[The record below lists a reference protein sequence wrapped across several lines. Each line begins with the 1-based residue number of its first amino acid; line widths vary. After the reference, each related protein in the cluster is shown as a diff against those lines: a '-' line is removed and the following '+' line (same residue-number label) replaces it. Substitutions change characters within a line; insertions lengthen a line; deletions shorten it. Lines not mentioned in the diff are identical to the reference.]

1 MADITYTVNQ
11 DNPDNIQGF
20 EQFSQADKNLIG
32 TFTVNSLFDSTKN
45 FAEVHIYSLSDT
57 LLESQYDYSK
67 YKLLG
72 NAQSAGKS
80 GASVLT
86 IDPIEDSKTYGYQY
100 GGIKL
105 LYHFLN
111 DLYTTQKQ
119 KVPFYIESIS
129 PDRTEVRLQSLEL
142 TTDEIKSFTAA
153 IKDKLANQSYFN
165 EFRLNFENNDLLI
178 AINIDVL
185 DSGDNSYVVV
195 KLYEPLPSAYGLK
208 STTYV
213 NEVVSD
219 SVIFEVDSAIEV
231 PQEQPNALRPANFN
245 LDVADYSV
253 IPTGYY
259 SYNDLFSYPVNN
271 ANSQVFSLVSEK
283 GAELSIDHT
292 DYNDFIHFS
301 SAYERLLNF
310 KYKLQLLEN
319 YSSSLSQITNQTSQ
333 SIGVTGSTTYY
344 NNLTQGIL
352 SNFDHYERYLYYES
366 SSNAW
371 PKANSTTPYVNY
383 STTSSISLNW
393 YSNQLANANGY
404 DLSNQ
409 NLLTN
414 TIPTYISDDDAN
426 QNYLTF
432 VHMIGQHFDNLWIY
446 AKAVSDKYD
455 GDNRLDFG
463 ISKDLVGE
471 ALRNFG
477 VKLYTSNKSIQ
488 DLFASFTGQPY
499 QTGSEVINNY
509 ITGSLRNRPTV
520 PTQPIPYDNYNKEVQ
535 KRIYHNLSH
544 LLKTKGTE
552 RGVRALIN
560 CFGIPSDILQI
571 KTYGGRN
578 TDQNL
583 FFGDY
588 QYYTSS
594 LDKIRL
600 DNTGSIVDGDTLSG
614 NVSIVKRD
622 PKYTDD
628 LHSVEIGFSPTDNID
643 KLIVSH
649 STATA
654 SLSSFNIDQY
664 IGDPRNLTSNTYDQL
679 DSTGSMVTDL
689 TALTNTIMSSSAAY
703 NVFDYV
709 RLIKFFDNTVF
720 KTVRD
725 FLPARVVADTGIII
739 KPHLL
744 SRSKAKSVTTTGTDV
759 ENLSTGSIDTAFIES
774 THGRTF
780 GSRDQYSA
788 KYIETVQTPTGLS
801 TTPYHNQ
808 QEAKYDGELSGSQI
822 TVTNGELTEDN
833 TYLLATYIESI
844 DNLQYISASATT
856 CQLAAVVAGPQ
867 LVHATDEN
875 NGEYQISQ
883 FFVGAQDSNMTYTLT
898 PIDPPGAPFTI
909 TWPYIFSESL
919 FDQYD
924 TFTITAVDGNI
935 VSPPCTAFADF
946 IYGVCDI
953 IAVSETDL
961 ANSGLSVIRLNDIN
975 YPTEPNLLTTYFSIG
990 DQHDLNQLQVT
1001 FIINEGTPQEVTPP
1015 PITGAQAQS
1024 FNWNSLGY
1032 SFDASDTVKIIVTDP
1047 QLAAAISCTDYVV
1060 VTVADCTIVELQG
1073 MVELSYSTVA
1083 PTPFGHGYTGRY
1095 MNNLSYLEGNII
1107 LGGTNGFGEANQP
1120 PPPESSP
1127 INNTAYQYPN
1137 EGITRN
1143 MPALFPYLTNPNYIF
1158 EQLNPTTKLP
1168 TGVPRETLPIITS
1181 TPGEFSDLSGRQLG
1195 LASFFTNLGDLEN
1208 ISYEVYI
1215 YEVLDPF
1222 DQDYDSLGSPGVG
1235 DEPGEASN
1243 ILKFAATDF
1252 NDNYWP
1258 MIGQVVGDN
1267 TPTYRTGAIHSGIK
1281 STDQPIDLYPDNGYY
1296 SEAEGGLVPWWTYTD
1311 EAPNSGYNGI
1321 QGYVAKLN
1329 IKAMVEAFQYGKRN
1343 VYPPGSPTNFTPGY
1357 GHFIKIYAYSPLSE
1371 TESPNQGYTCVSN
1384 SYIDMPLGI
1393 LVENFYKVD
1402 GDGPGDP
1409 GDFFGFP

>member
-11 DNPDNIQGF
+11 DDPNNIQGF

-32 TFTVNSLFDSTKN
+32 TFTVNSLFDNTKN

-57 LLESQYDYSK
+57 LLESNYNYSN

-86 IDPIEDSKTYGYQY
+86 IDPIEDSKLYGYQY

-142 TTDEIKSFTAA
+142 TTDEIRSYTAD

-185 DSGDNSYVVV
+185 DSGGNSYVVV

-219 SVIFEVDSAIEV
+219 SVIFEVDSAIEL
-231 PQEQPNALRPANFN
+231 PQEQLNALRPANFN

-253 IPTGYY
+253 TPTGYY

-271 ANSQVFSLVSEK
+271 TNSQVFSLVNEK

-292 DYNDFIHFS
+292 DYNDFVHFS

-310 KYKLQLLEN
+310 KYKLQLIQS

-333 SIGVTGSTTYY
+333 SIGVTGSSAYY

-366 SSNAW
+366 SSYAW
-371 PKANSTTPYVNY
+371 PKVNSTTPYVNY
-383 STTSSISLNW
+383 STTSSIGLNW

-488 DLFASFTGQPY
+488 DLFASFIGQSY
-499 QTGSEVINNY
+499 QSGSEVINNY
-509 ITGSLRNRPTV
+509 ITGSITGSNL

-560 CFGIPSDILQI
+560 CFGIPSNMLKI

-578 TDQNL
+578 VNETP

-588 QYYTSS
+588 EYYTSS
-594 LDKIRL
+594 LDKIRV
-600 DNTGSIVDGDTLSG
+600 DNTGSIVEGDALSG

-622 PKYTDD
+622 KKYTDD
-628 LHSVEIGFSPTDNID
+628 LHNVEIGFSPTDNID
-643 KLIVSH
+643 NLIVSY
-649 STATA
+649 SMATA
-654 SLSSFNIDQY
+654 SLNTFNIDQY
-664 IGDPRNLTSNTYDQL
+664 IGDPRNLHL
-679 DSTGSMVTDL
+679 DAYNLLDTQGDRISDL
-689 TALTNTIMSSSAAY
+689 TDLTNTIMSSSAAY
-703 NVFDYV
+703 DVYDYV

-720 KTVRD
+720 KTVKD

-739 KPHLL
+739 KPHVL
-744 SRSKAKSVTTTGTDV
+744 SRSKAKSVTTTGTDE
-759 ENLSTGSIDTAFIES
+759 ENLFTASIDTAFIAGTNGS
-774 THGRTF
+774 TF
-780 GSRDQYSA
+780 GSTDQYNTR
-788 KYIETVQTPTGLS
+788 YIETIQTPFGLG
-801 TTPYHNQ
+801 TTLYHNQ
-808 QEAKYDGELSGSQI
+808 QEAKYDGELSGSQLTI
-822 TVTNGELTEDN
+822 TNGNLTEGN
-833 TYLLATYIESI
+833 PYTITTYVEST
-844 DNLQYISASATT
+844 DNLQYISGAIQYCNLTK
-856 CQLAAVVAGPQ
+856 VYDDVK
-867 LVHATDEN
+867 LVHESD
-875 NGEYQISQ
+875 GQYSISQ
-883 FFVGAQDSNMTYTLT
+883 FFQGGLATGVTYQIQPTT
-898 PIDPPGAPFTI
+898 PTGTAFSIPL
-909 TWPYIFSESL
+909 PYIFPESI
-919 FDQYD
+919 FNQYD
-924 TFTITAVDGNI
+924 TFSITATDSNFVG
-935 VSPPCTAFADF
+935 CTATVNCM
-946 IYGVCDI
+946 YGKCDI
-953 IAVSETDL
+953 KEKVESWGAP
-961 ANSGLSVIRLNDIN
+961 AYPPVIIIDEQTQ
-975 YPTEPNLLTTYFSIG
+975 PVNLLTTYFTIGSNHSI
-990 DQHDLNQLQVT
+990 NNLQ
-1001 FIINEGTPQEVTPP
+1001 
-1015 PITGAQAQS
+1015 
-1024 FNWNSLGY
+1024 
-1032 SFDASDTVKIIVTDP
+1032 
-1047 QLAAAISCTDYVV
+1047 VV
-1060 VTVADCTIVELQG
+1060 VTKNPNTFPEILATLTGIQAQTFLWTNYQFDNNDEVVITCTDTVLLGGCTSSVTITVVDCSIADLPIETYQG
-1073 MVELSYSTVA
+1073 SIGKYEFSGVSSW
-1083 PTPFGHGYTGRY
+1083 
-1095 MNNLSYLEGNII
+1095 GNII
-1107 LGGTNGFGEANQP
+1107 QGGTQARGDTTNIP
-1120 PPPESSP
+1120 PVGCSP
-1127 INNTAYQYPN
+1127 IHHPSYQYPN
-1137 EGITRN
+1137 DSITYDMRKQ
-1143 MPALFPYLTNPNYIF
+1143 FPYLTNPNYIF
-1158 EQLNPTTKLP
+1158 ENPDGSPRPVFPTIT
-1168 TGVPRETLPIITS
+1168 TGVGVP
-1181 TPGEFSDLSGRQLG
+1181 SDLSGDKLG
-1195 LASFFTNLGDLEN
+1195 LASFFTGLGSLTD
-1208 ISYEVYI
+1208 IQYEVYI
-1215 YEVLDPF
+1215 YYMQYFNSIPFGSNSDPNESGLLLSF
-1222 DQDYDSLGSPGVG
+1222 SDGHFGYGGEGASYTISSPAIK
-1235 DEPGEASN
+1235 PGLQSERIVNIAS
-1243 ILKFAATDF
+1243 
-1252 NDNYWP
+1252 
-1258 MIGQVVGDN
+1258 
-1267 TPTYRTGAIHSGIK
+1267 
-1281 STDQPIDLYPDNGYY
+1281 PIDDLPT
-1296 SEAEGGLVPWWTYTD
+1296 SRPMWTYTTPSPNAIGGQLVQGQVAELNL
-1311 EAPNSGYNGI
+1311 EALRYGLSGYPFGERIVFSDQQHNTGNFD
-1321 QGYVAKLN
+1321 QPFGFYV
-1329 IKAMVEAFQYGKRN
+1329 
-1343 VYPPGSPTNFTPGY
+1343 
-1357 GHFIKIYAYSPLSE
+1357 KIYAYSGRSSE
-1371 TESPNQGYTCVSN
+1371 
-1384 SYIDMPLGI
+1384 
-1393 LVENFYKVD
+1393 
-1402 GDGPGDP
+1402 P
-1409 GDFFGFP
+1409 GDFTCYGYVGVAVESWIKRDSDISQGSGGGQ

>member
-86 IDPIEDSKTYGYQY
+86 IDPIEDAKTYGYQY

-142 TTDEIKSFTAA
+142 TTDEIKSYTAA

-195 KLYEPLPSAYGLK
+195 KLYEPLPSAYGQK

-213 NEVVSD
+213 NEVISD
-219 SVIFEVDSAIEV
+219 SVIFEVDSVIEL
-231 PQEQPNALRPANFN
+231 PQEQLNALRPANFN

-292 DYNDFIHFS
+292 DYNDFVHFS

-310 KYKLQLLEN
+310 KYKLQLLQN

-333 SIGVTGSTTYY
+333 SIGVTGSSAYY

-366 SSNAW
+366 SSYAW
-371 PKANSTTPYVNY
+371 PKVNSTTPYVNY
-383 STTSSISLNW
+383 STTSSVGLNW

-404 DLSNQ
+404 DLLNQ
-409 NLLTN
+409 NLLIN

-488 DLFASFTGQPY
+488 DLFVSFTGQPY

-509 ITGSLRNRPTV
+509 VTGSITGSNL

-578 TDQNL
+578 TDETP

-643 KLIVSH
+643 NLIVSY
-649 STATA
+649 SMATA

-664 IGDPRNLTSNTYDQL
+664 IGDPRNLTSNTYDLL
-679 DSTGSMVTDL
+679 DTLGDRISDL
-689 TALTNTIMSSSAAY
+689 TDITNTIMSSSAAY

-780 GSRDQYSA
+780 GARDQYSA
-788 KYIETVQTPTGLS
+788 RYIETVQTPTGLA

-833 TYLLATYIESI
+833 TYLDLSFVESI
-844 DNLQYISASATT
+844 DNLQYISASLVD
-856 CQLAAVVAGPQ
+856 CQLQ
-867 LVHATDEN
+867 LVGSSPRLVDGSRQYELS
-875 NGEYQISQ
+875 E
-883 FFVGAQDSNMTYTLT
+883 FFQGVQASDMAYTL
-898 PIDPPGAPFTI
+898 DPTNPDLPPFTI
-909 TWPYIFSESL
+909 LPEQWPYEFTTPP

-924 TFTITAVDGNI
+924 TFTITATYSPIGGCTVP
-935 VSPPCTAFADF
+935 VSCVFGTCV
-946 IYGVCDI
+946 INRR
-953 IAVSETDL
+953 TDEQL
-961 ANSGLSVIRLNDIN
+961 AGYLLIRLNDEN
-975 YPTEPNLLTTYFSIG
+975 NLPPPNILTAYFDIG
-990 DQHDLNQLQVT
+990 TDHDPAQLQVT
-1001 FIINEGTPQEVTPP
+1001 IAINPQADPP
-1015 PITGAQAQS
+1015 GPVLDPITGTAATN
-1024 FNWNSLGY
+1024 FNWNSLSGLV
-1032 SFDASDTVKIIVTDP
+1032 DNSDTITITVVDLG
-1047 QLAAAISCTDYVV
+1047 LAAAYSCEAS
-1060 VTVADCTIVELQG
+1060 VTLTIADCTLSLLPIIGNQGTFGKYVNANIFTYQYLPTIGGVYPTISDTIVYDD
-1073 MVELSYSTVA
+1073 M
-1083 PTPFGHGYTGRY
+1083 
-1095 MNNLSYLEGNII
+1095 
-1107 LGGTNGFGEANQP
+1107 
-1120 PPPESSP
+1120 SP
-1127 INNTAYQYPN
+1127 IHKTDYIYPG
-1137 EGITRN
+1137 ETTITN
-1143 MPALFPYLTNPNYIF
+1143 MPDIFPYLTNPNYIL
-1158 EQLNPTTKLP
+1158 ENIDGTERITPPAIKYTQGENSELN
-1168 TGVPRETLPIITS
+1168 GAQI
-1181 TPGEFSDLSGRQLG
+1181 G
-1195 LASFFTNLGDLEN
+1195 LASFFTQLGSLAD
-1208 ISYEVYI
+1208 ITYEVYI
-1215 YEVLDPF
+1215 YEVPSFSSFPIYTFGDASTDPLQLVF
-1222 DQDYDSLGSPGVG
+1222 AASDYDYNEGFPTIGASENDLQQQSP
-1235 DEPGEASN
+1235 
-1243 ILKFAATDF
+1243 
-1252 NDNYWP
+1252 
-1258 MIGQVVGDN
+1258 Q
-1267 TPTYRTGAIHSGIK
+1267 YRTGAIKRGIN
-1281 STDQPIDLYPDNGYY
+1281 SSLSAYISYGELEEPTQGGTVSING
-1296 SEAEGGLVPWWTYTD
+1296 EDVEFWTYTD
-1311 EAPNSGYNGI
+1311 QAPNEGDQTVSGTNK
-1321 QGYVAKLN
+1321 VAKLN
-1329 IKAMVEAFQYGKRN
+1329 IAALTELFGFGKITIRTGNQLSDPYGYIVR
-1343 VYPPGSPTNFTPGY
+1343 
-1357 GHFIKIYAYSPLSE
+1357 IYAYTAAPSA
-1371 TESPNQGYTCVSN
+1371 ESGEGYKCVANVDIMVQNWIPVNSN
-1384 SYIDMPLGI
+1384 GGLI
-1393 LVENFYKVD
+1393 LDV
-1402 GDGPGDP
+1402 P
-1409 GDFFGFP
+1409 